1 MSLTNKKKKCSRF
14 FTENSVFCVYL
25 QGGEVV
31 QETIT
36 SNIHDDIITL
46 EFQRTDGTLIT
57 QLIDFRSVSIV
68 NLFLLFLLFGFRKG
82 QTPTLGPVLAPRNKL
97 NLNVFIMIWMKVWIK
112 FLFCFL
118 LSSVFV
124 DPRMKQRRKKKR
136 FSGIVFIDCVS
147 LKWIAA
153 PCYRQV
159 DKHGNN
165 WKIKLKFS
173 TGCE

>member
-1 MSLTNKKKKCSRF
+1 MTSEKNFLLLHHKILTRNFSVPRQNELNKRKKKCSRF

-57 QLIDFRSVSIV
+57 QLIDFRSVSIA
-68 NLFLLFLLFGFRKG
+68 NLFLLFLLFCFRKG

-124 DPRMKQRRKKKR
+124 DPRMKQRRKKNA
-136 FSGIVFIDCVS
+136 FPELFLSIVFP
-147 LKWIAA
+147 W
-153 PCYRQV
+153 
-159 DKHGNN
+159 N
-165 WKIKLKFS
+165 
-173 TGCE
+173 E